1 MTSPLPSPP
10 ETLPLET
17 EFALNPSAR
26 QSRWMQRVLTPALRW
41 WLLSQVEGAAEL
53 DITLGAGD
61 RQLLSGY
68 LPLVEVKAKQVIY
81 QGLHLSHLELQGQN
95 IRVNLGQV
103 VRGKPLQLLE
113 TIDVQ
118 ARLSLNATDLQAS
131 LGSDLMRSA
140 LTDLLRILAD
150 QDQGTAAMGLHAYD
164 VQGADVQEAELSL
177 GHGEISGRFGLQAA
191 GDGPRSLSFRS
202 GLTLETAHT
211 LCFQDFTWL
220 GMDVLPRTISI
231 DLGSGVALETLSIQ
245 PQGLECQGAIAI
257 DPEITA

>member
-1 MTSPLPSPP
+1 MIAPLPPTP

-17 EFALNPSAR
+17 EFALDQSAR
-26 QSRWMQRVLTPALRW
+26 RSRWMQRVLTPALRW

-68 LPLVEVKAKQVIY
+68 LPLVQVKAKQVIY

-113 TIDVQ
+113 EVYVQ
-118 ARLSLNATDLQAS
+118 AQLFLNATDLQAS

-140 LTDLLRILAD
+140 LTDLLRILEV
-150 QDQGTAAMGLHAYD
+150 QDRRASGMGLEQY
-164 VQGADVQEAELSL
+164 GVQEAELSL
-177 GHGEISGRFGLQAA
+177 GHGEVSGVFGLQTAEN
-191 GDGPRSLSFRS
+191 GPRSLTFRS
-202 GLTLETAHT
+202 GLTLENAHT

-220 GMDVLPRTISI
+220 EMDLPPRNIAI
-231 DLGSGVALETLSIQ
+231 DLGPGVNLETLSIQ
-245 PQGLECQGAIAI
+245 PDGLACQGAIAI
-257 DPEITA
+257 DPEAHLS